1 MQMTTLDKIYP
12 RDRLSVADGTYTRHP
27 FPPVG
32 EAELPELLAYLI
44 ETKLNTHSDHRMVIN
59 INDRT
64 WNVHNVKVYSGDE
77 EIGLLGI
84 EWNPLK
90 ITLYNRT
97 IAKELRRKRH
107 MASSNANTLSAKYDK
122 FVRPASAIQKSS
134 ILMQTARRAMQDEH
148 RSQTEKQHPVETF
161 VKHLTN
167 HIMANF
173 DEYRDIAVSNGF
185 SYRSKVQGDLL
196 NTLPSLHSD
205 YTLVDNIAPKNTNG
219 IKHFNAQG
227 FYFYTENG
235 MCIATNQTGE
245 KIGAHY
251 ASTLPEKLAAKV
263 GMLKLADDKTFV
275 RDVGYRQQ
283 HDFFYISGDYNEYT

>member
-12 RDRLSVADGTYTRHP
+12 RDRLSVADDTCHSRH
-27 FPPVG
+27 VG
-32 EAELPELLAYLI
+32 DAELPELLAYLI
-44 ETKLNTHSDHRMVIN
+44 ETKLNTHSDHRMVISVS
-59 INDRT
+59 DRT
-64 WNVHNVKVYSGDE
+64 WQVNGVNVYSGNE
-77 EIGLLGI
+77 HLGTLGM

-90 ITLYNRT
+90 ITLINRT
-97 IAKELRRKRH
+97 IREGMTRKGY
-107 MASSNANTLSAKYDK
+107 MASGNANTLSAKYDK
-122 FVRPASAIQKSS
+122 FVRPATATTKSS
-134 ILMQTARRAMQDEH
+134 RLRQTARRAMLEENH
-148 RSQTEKQHPVETF
+148 SQKGKQEPVSSF
-161 VKHLTN
+161 VNSLTN

-185 SYRSKVQGDLL
+185 CYQSDAEGDLL

-251 ASTLPEKLAAKV
+251 ETTLPEKLAAKV
-263 GMLKLADDKTFV
+263 GMLKLANDKTFV

-283 HDFFYISGDYNEYT
+283 QDFFYISGDYNEYA